1 MKIDDIVTLVVD
13 GAEYDAK
20 VEKVYDDQD
29 YIDVRVIGGGPNAG
43 VAYQYVNPKPAEG
56 DSSKYFEK
64 KTAAEQKAAGTGGE
78 SGTEDGPPQNPQ
90 DPAVNGD
97 LRASAPPEKPKK

>member
-20 VEKVYDDQD
+20 VEKTYEDQD

-43 VAYQYVNPKPAEG
+43 VAYQYVNPKPTEG
-56 DSSKYFEK
+56 ESSKYFEK
-64 KTAAEQKAAGTGGE
+64 KTAAEQKSAAGDD
-78 SGTEDGPPQNPQ
+78 DGREPQNPQ